1 MWTCA
6 GEMREYPLTGFC
18 SHDDKVQDRQ
28 WKGGELEW
36 EKLDLLE
43 R

>member
-1 MWTCA
+1 MDLCWRDERLSTD
-6 GEMREYPLTGFC
+6 GFR
-18 SHDDKVQDRQ
+18 SHDDKVQDHQ